1 MQWASSS
8 ATVGA
13 IGEDWGIMAERADNK
28 YPRGQHP
35 NGKKNLKSV
44 KGRRNRATK
53 FFIGLFGEEAFEN
66 RPHRKSFSAK
76 QMILRWAEQAG
87 IISPRQFKKVLGW
100 INKEKDP
107 YAYIAFLKILFDLL
121 PKEDINQSISK
132 FIFLLSWRSG
142 CDSMW
147 YATGRR
153 PEAGSCNT
161 GRDTYPGRA

>member
-35 NGKKNLKSV
+35 NSKKNLKSV

-100 INKEKDP
+100 INKKKDP
-107 YAYIAFLKILFDLL
+107 YAYIAFLKIFFDLL
-121 PKEDINQSISK
+121 PKED
-132 FIFLLSWRSG
+132 
-142 CDSMW
+142 
-147 YATGRR
+147 
-153 PEAGSCNT
+153 NT
-161 GRDTYPGRA
+161 RVDKNCVVVVGFEEIEEEPDPPVSPREFPG